1 LSSPSD
7 AQEERRA
14 HRPMNNMNS
23 CRLCRSPSGGLK
35 KSHLLARA
43 FYARIRNKTGSD
55 PVIVTPTQIT
65 QKSGQVKDFL
75 LCAVCEG
82 RLNKRGEKWTLENYP
97 QLDGSFPLQSA
108 LLKATPF
115 KEQNGDKYYRG
126 NSVQGV
132 DLDKL
137 GYFAVSVYWRAG
149 VHQWDFLDRT
159 DKLSLGPYERRSGCT
174 YLMKHPFQKRRH
186 YIFWFLLHRSP
197 GTVFF
202 FPAHTARK
210 PFHCHGF
217 SIPGITF
224 ALSLGNISA
233 EERDECAI
241 HSNTLLL
248 TNKADELVASAE
260 RKFINKR
267 TLP

>member
-1 LSSPSD
+1 
-7 AQEERRA
+7 
-14 HRPMNNMNS
+14 MNNMNP
-23 CRLCRSPSGGLK
+23 CRLCLRPSGGLK
-35 KSHLLARA
+35 KSHLIARG

-75 LCAVCEG
+75 LCADCEE
-82 RLNKRGEKWTLENYP
+82 RFSKRGEKRALENYP
-97 QLDGSFPLQSA
+97 QLDDSFPLQSA
-108 LLKATPF
+108 LLRATPF

-126 NSVQGV
+126 NVTQGI
-132 DLDKL
+132 DFNQL
-137 GYFAVSVYWRAG
+137 GYFAVSVYWRAS
-149 VHQWDFLDRT
+149 VHRWDFLDRT
-159 DKLSLGPYERRSGCT
+159 DQLSFGPYEKALRLYLLDQAPFPKKAALHILVSPAQNPRDGILFPST
-174 YLMKHPFQKRRH
+174 YRE
-186 YIFWFLLHRSP
+186 
-197 GTVFF
+197 
-202 FPAHTARK
+202 K

-224 ALSLGNISA
+224 ALSLGNISD

-241 HSNTLLL
+241 HSNTVLL

>member
-1 LSSPSD
+1 
-7 AQEERRA
+7 
-14 HRPMNNMNS
+14 MNNMNS

-159 DKLSLGPYERRSGCT
+159 DKLSLGPYEKALRLYLLDEAPFPKKAALHILVSPAQEPRDGILFPST
-174 YLMKHPFQKRRH
+174 YRE
-186 YIFWFLLHRSP
+186 
-197 GTVFF
+197 
-202 FPAHTARK
+202 K